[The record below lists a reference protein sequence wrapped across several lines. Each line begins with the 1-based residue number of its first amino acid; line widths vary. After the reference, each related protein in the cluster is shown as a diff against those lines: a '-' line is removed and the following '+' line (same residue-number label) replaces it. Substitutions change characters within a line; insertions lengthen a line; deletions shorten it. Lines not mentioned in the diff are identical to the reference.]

1 MLDFVVV
8 AAAAL
13 ALVSFFTSCVAIF
26 IQYAKRDDNPVIA
39 PLQTQID
46 ALRLAHTDL
55 IDRVDQW
62 TKRDRTRRLRAAE
75 VEPQEPE
82 TLDKNQLRALA
93 AQARGRP

>member
-1 MLDFVVV
+1 MLDFIVV
-8 AAAAL
+8 ASAAL

-46 ALRLAHTDL
+46 ALRLGQTDL

-62 TKRDRTRRLRAAE
+62 TKRDRTRRLRAQEA
-75 VEPQEPE
+75 EPE
-82 TLDKNQLRALA
+82 VPAVPTKADLRALIA
-93 AQARGRP
+93 TQRAPR